1 MFVEIKCNKCEKQNT
16 VTIELI
22 DSEDIIE
29 CSDCDYIILI
39 CDDELKMQIR
49 EIV

>member
-1 MFVEIKCNKCEKQNT
+1 MFVEITCNKCEKQNT

-39 CDDELKMQIR
+39 FDDELKMQIR
-49 EIV
+49 ELI

>member
-1 MFVEIKCNKCEKQNT
+1 MFVEITCEKCEKSNT

-22 DSEDIIE
+22 DSEDVIE
-29 CSDCDYIILI
+29 CCDCSNIILI